1 MKKALTLAVLYT
13 FPLVAFAQTPTN
25 LIGLISFAGDVANRL
40 IPLLI
45 AVALVVFFWGLVL
58 YIWGGGGEKA
68 PKAKDVMVAGLLGLF
83 GSTESVMT
91 KWGRR
96 GDEVTGYDDQG
107 TALVKVPM
115 REPVFVRPWYD
126 KANNAFRVNCP

>member
-45 AVALVVFFWGLVL
+45 AVALVVFFWGIVQ
-58 YIWGGGGEKA
+58 YVWGQD
-68 PKAKDVMVAGLLGLF
+68 PKAATTIIVTGLIGLFVMVSVWGIIRIAQNTF
-83 GSTESVMT
+83 GVNNQAPISIP
-91 KWGRR
+91 
-96 GDEVTGYDDQG
+96 Q
-107 TALVKVPM
+107 VPQ
-115 REPVFVRPWYD
+115 R
-126 KANNAFRVNCP
+126 